1 MNMQVKVKANEDG
14 SLITVSGNNT
24 EYGWIRLEQERFVL
38 GSWAQNKTVSALMMG
53 TVENLELIV
62 NSLNLKDGSTVPGQI
77 VTKMSHE
84 PFYPGQGMHC
94 YGDSG
99 IPCLKDGQ
107 PIYRQTMYTQDLTE
121 TDELIAWNNQEDYR
135 AHIAETKQ
143 NNVIE
148 APVSANDAFDV
159 EETAAV
165 DLLEDELETESYE
178 TVEFE
183 L

>member
-14 SLITVSGNNT
+14 SLITTSANNT

-53 TVENLELIV
+53 TMENLQLIV
-62 NSLNLKDGSTVPGQI
+62 NSLKLENGSTVPGQI

-84 PFYPGQGMHC
+84 HFYEGQGMHC

-107 PIYRQTMYTQDLTE
+107 PIYRQTFYTQDLTE
-121 TDELIAWNNQEDYR
+121 TDELIAWNNQDDYR
-135 AHIAETKQ
+135 NHVQQAQPSK
-143 NNVIE
+143 NIE
-148 APVSANDAFDV
+148 PSAIEDVFDVDSDDSNDLLSSEV
-159 EETAAV
+159 EETI
-165 DLLEDELETESYE
+165 
-178 TVEFE
+178 EFE

>member
-14 SLITVSGNNT
+14 SLITVSENNT
-24 EYGWIRLEQERFVL
+24 DYGWIRLEQERFVL

-62 NSLNLKDGSTVPGQI
+62 NSLNLQDGSEVPGQI

-84 PFYPGQGMHC
+84 PFYPGQGMHS

-107 PIYRQTMYTQDLTE
+107 PIYRQTLYTQDLTE

-135 AHIAETKQ
+135 AHIAE
-143 NNVIE
+143 NNESNRVEANENIE
-148 APVSANDAFDV
+148 DAF
-159 EETAAV
+159 ESAQAI
-165 DLLEDELETESYE
+165 DLLEEEVE
-178 TVEFE
+178 TVEFDI
-183 L
+183 